1 MLQLAELNGFD
12 WDAGNDNKSL
22 LKHGISQ
29 LEAEQVFFNQPL
41 LVVSDPQHSRGEQRL
56 HLYGKNDDGELRHI
70 TFTMRG
76 TKARVISARPMHR
89 KERKFYEENT

>member
-1 MLQLAELNGFD
+1 MLQLAELSGFD
-12 WDAGNDNKSL
+12 WDSGNDNKNL
-22 LKHGISQ
+22 LKHGVSQ
-29 LEAEQVFFNQPL
+29 IEAEQVFFNQPL
-41 LVVSDPQHSRGEQRL
+41 LVVIDPKHSQREQRF

-89 KERKFYEENT
+89 KEKKFYEENT